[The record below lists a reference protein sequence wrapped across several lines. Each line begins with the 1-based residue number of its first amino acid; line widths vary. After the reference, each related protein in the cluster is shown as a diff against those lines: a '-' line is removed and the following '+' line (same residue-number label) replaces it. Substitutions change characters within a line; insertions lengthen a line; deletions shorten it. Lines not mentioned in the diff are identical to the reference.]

1 MCLRGQGSSLPDD
14 VPGES
19 QLVSWQGEEER
30 EEGRGRGGEGRG
42 TEREWGEPE
51 ERESGR
57 KLLAPGTLVT
67 ESAPQAFLTISCN

>member
-1 MCLRGQGSSLPDD
+1 MMCLGNHSWSPGRGRRRDRREG
-14 VPGES
+14 G
-19 QLVSWQGEEER
+19 GEER
-30 EEGRGRGGEGRG
+30 EGGGGEGRG
-42 TEREWGEPE
+42 AEREWGERE

>member
-1 MCLRGQGSSLPDD
+1 M
-14 VPGES
+14 PGES

-30 EEGRGRGGEGRG
+30 EEGGGGEERDRGKEGRG
-42 TEREWGEPE
+42 EGE

-67 ESAPQAFLTISCN
+67 KSAPQAFLTISCN